1 MYKVFIVDDEPFI
14 LSGLQDILD
23 WEQLGLAIV
32 GQAENGQEA
41 LEQLRE
47 VPADILIT
55 DISMP
60 VMTGLELI
68 RAVREFR
75 PELKVVVL
83 SGYDEFI
90 YVKEGLSLGIENYL
104 LKPINLE
111 EFRSTLE
118 TIVEKLDVSR
128 LGTQWW
134 EYTNSVLKDNVL
146 LRWMR
151 GQIDPE
157 ERSERLNLIGLPLGG
172 RYVQVA
178 LVQAEPATEAFRKN
192 VEELV
197 GAQTSF
203 FMFWDSDND
212 LVLIHNYE
220 EASKGAEQMA
230 VMLQEITGLCATGQG
245 VRAAVGSAV
254 EGVDA
259 APFSYEQAKQTQEF
273 MEIHPARSLIY
284 YEQLKDRKED
294 LGAVLPEDWSEYSKL
309 IMGKNLPAL
318 TERIELYFSGKAMES
333 LTPELLREISLEWI
347 LYFRMLI
354 KEIRSEMERE
364 LIAQGLTAI
373 HRTNSLP
380 GLSAAV
386 MQTAGSIIELLDR
399 ELKSPVVNQVLNYI
413 EKSYSEDLSLKK
425 LGFMFNIHPVYL
437 GQLFHKM
444 TGESFAEYM
453 NRYRIE
459 KAKEQLRSTNNK
471 VHEIARSVGYWEMGY
486 FYKQFKKYV
495 GISPT
500 EFKGLL

>member
-23 WEQLGLAIV
+23 WEELGLTIA

-47 VPADILIT
+47 IPADILIT

-75 PELKVVVL
+75 PDLKVVVL
-83 SGYDEFI
+83 SGFDEFM
-90 YVKEGLSLGIENYL
+90 YVKEGLALGIENYL

-111 EFRSTLE
+111 EFQQTLE
-118 TIVEKLDVSR
+118 TIVEKLNVSR
-128 LGTQWW
+128 LDMQWW

-146 LRWMR
+146 LRWLR
-151 GQIDPE
+151 GQIDPQ
-157 ERSERLNLIGLPLGG
+157 ERSERLNLIGLPLTS

-178 LVQAEPATEAFRKN
+178 LLQVEPAMDTFRKR
-192 VEELV
+192 VSDLAEAE
-197 GAQTSF
+197 ASF

-220 EASKGAEQMA
+220 EASAGAEEMA
-230 VMLQEITGLCATGQG
+230 FMLEEITGLCTGG
-245 VRAAVGSAV
+245 EKLRAAVGSPV
-254 EGVDA
+254 YGVDA
-259 APFSYEQAKQTQEF
+259 APASYEQAKQAQEF
-273 MEIHPARSLIY
+273 LEIHPERSIIY
-284 YEQLKDRKED
+284 YEQLRDRKED
-294 LGAVLPEDWSEYSKL
+294 LGAVLPEDWSDYAKL
-309 IMGKNLPAL
+309 IMSKNVAGLSEQL
-318 TERIELYFSGKAMES
+318 ELYFSAPAMDG
-333 LTPELLREISLEWI
+333 LTPAMLEEISLEWM
-347 LYFRMLI
+347 LFFRVLI
-354 KEIRSEMERE
+354 KDIRSETERE
-364 LIAQGLTAI
+364 SIAEGLTAI
-373 HRTNSLP
+373 RRANSLP
-380 GLSAAV
+380 ALSAALR
-386 MQTAGSIIELLDR
+386 QTSAGIIGMLDR

-413 EKSYSEDLSLKK
+413 AKSYSEDLSLKK

-437 GQLFHKM
+437 GQLFHKT

-453 NRYRIE
+453 NRYRID
-459 KAKEQLRSTNNK
+459 KAKEQLRTTNLK

>member
-23 WEQLGLAIV
+23 WELLGLTIT

-47 VPADILIT
+47 APADILIT

-68 RAVREFR
+68 RAAQEFN
-75 PELKVVVL
+75 PEMKAVVL
-83 SGYDEFI
+83 SGYDEFK

-111 EFRSTLE
+111 EFHSTLE

-128 LGTQWW
+128 LDTEWSQ
-134 EYTNSVLKDNVL
+134 YTNSVLKDNVL
-146 LRWMR
+146 LRWLR
-151 GQIDPE
+151 GQIDAGE
-157 ERSERLNLIGLPLGG
+157 LSERLGLLGLSVSK

-178 LVQAEPATEAFRKN
+178 LIQAEPATEAFRTN
-192 VEELV
+192 AAALV
-197 GAQTSF
+197 GTHPSF

-212 LVLIHNYE
+212 LVLIHNFGDE
-220 EASKGAEQMA
+220 LAGAEGMA
-230 VMLQEITGLCATGQG
+230 SMLQEITSLSISGQ
-245 VRAAVGSAV
+245 RLRIAVGAV
-254 EGVDA
+254 AEAEQDA
-259 APFSYEQAKQTQEF
+259 PSSYEQAKQAQEF
-273 MEIHPARSLIY
+273 LEIHPERSMIY
-284 YEQLKDRKED
+284 YEQLKDRKGNLE
-294 LGAVLPEDWSEYSKL
+294 AALPEDWSEYSKL
-309 IMGKNLPAL
+309 MMSKNYEAL
-318 TERIELYFSGKAMES
+318 AEKLDAYTADASMEG

-354 KEIRSEMERE
+354 KDIRSEMERE
-364 LIAQGLTAI
+364 LIAEGLTAI
-373 HRTNSLP
+373 RRVHSLP
-380 GLSAAV
+380 GLSAALK
-386 MQTAGSIIELLDR
+386 QTAGSIIGLLDR
-399 ELKSPVVNQVLNYI
+399 EMKSPVVNQVLNYI

-437 GQLFHKM
+437 GQLFHKA

-459 KAKEQLRSTNNK
+459 RAKELLRSTNQK
-471 VHEIARSVGYWEMGY
+471 VHEIARNVGYWEMGY

-495 GISPT
+495 GVSPT

>member
-23 WEQLGLAIV
+23 WEQLGLTIV

-68 RAVREFR
+68 RAVQEFR

-90 YVKEGLSLGIENYL
+90 YVKEGLALGIENYL

-111 EFRSTLE
+111 EFQSTLE
-118 TIVEKLDVSR
+118 TIAEKLNVSR
-128 LGTQWW
+128 LDTEWS

-146 LRWMR
+146 LRWLR
-151 GQIDPE
+151 KQIDPE
-157 ERSERLNLIGLPLGG
+157 ELSERLNLLGLSISS
-172 RYVQVA
+172 RYVEVA
-178 LVQAEPATEAFRKN
+178 LVQADPETEAFRKN
-192 VEELV
+192 AAALL
-197 GAQTSF
+197 GTRASF

-212 LVLIHNYE
+212 LVLIHNFADERKGKE
-220 EASKGAEQMA
+220 EMGSILE
-230 VMLQEITGLCATGQG
+230 EITGLGSPGQRL
-245 VRAAVGSAV
+245 RAAVGAV
-254 EGVDA
+254 MDGVQA
-259 APFSYEQAKQTQEF
+259 APASYEQAKQAQEF
-273 MEIHPARSLIY
+273 LEIYPERSLIY
-284 YEQLKDRKED
+284 YEQLKERKED
-294 LGAVLPEDWSEYSKL
+294 IEAALPEDWSEYSKL
-309 IMGKNLPAL
+309 IMAKNLPAL
-318 TERIELYFSGKAMES
+318 TERLELYFSAKCMEG

-364 LIAQGLTAI
+364 LIAQGLNEI
-373 HRTNSLP
+373 HRANSLP

-444 TGESFAEYM
+444 TGDSFAEYL

>member
-23 WEQLGLAIV
+23 WEQLDLTIV

-41 LEQLRE
+41 LERLRE
-47 VPADILIT
+47 ITADILIT

-75 PELKVVVL
+75 PDMKVVVL
-83 SGYDEFI
+83 SGFDEFM
-90 YVKEGLSLGIENYL
+90 YVKEGLALGIENYL

-111 EFRSTLE
+111 EFQQTLE
-118 TIVEKLDVSR
+118 TIVEKLDVTR
-128 LGTQWW
+128 QDAEWW

-146 LRWMR
+146 LRWLR
-151 GQIDPE
+151 GQIDPQ
-157 ERSERLNLIGLPLGG
+157 ERSERLNLVGLPLTS

-178 LVQAEPATEAFRKN
+178 LLQVEPATEAFSKR
-192 VEELV
+192 VADLA
-197 GAQTSF
+197 GAEASF

-220 EASKGAEQMA
+220 DASIGAAEMA
-230 VMLQEITGLCATGQG
+230 FMLQEIFGLCADGER
-245 VRAAVGSAV
+245 VRAAVGTPV
-254 EGVDA
+254 DGVDD
-259 APFSYEQAKQTQEF
+259 APASYEQAKQAQEF
-273 MEIHPARSLIY
+273 LEIHPEQSVIY

-294 LGAVLPEDWSEYSKL
+294 LQTVLPEEWSEYAKL
-309 IMGKNLPAL
+309 IMSKNLAGL
-318 TERIELYFSGKAMES
+318 SEKLELYFSAPGMEG
-333 LTPELLREISLEWI
+333 LTPGLLEEISLEWI
-347 LYFRMLI
+347 LFFRVLI
-354 KEIRSEMERE
+354 KDIRSETERE
-364 LIAQGLTAI
+364 SIAEGLTAI
-373 HRTNSLP
+373 RRANSLP
-380 GLSAAV
+380 GLHASLRQTSA
-386 MQTAGSIIELLDR
+386 SIIELLDR

-413 EKSYSEDLSLKK
+413 AKSYSEDLSLKK

-437 GQLFHKM
+437 GQLFHKT

-453 NRYRIE
+453 NRYRID
-459 KAKEQLRSTNNK
+459 KAKEQLRTTNLK
-471 VHEIARSVGYWEMGY
+471 VQEIARNVGYWEMGY

>member
-23 WEQLGLAIV
+23 WEELGLTIV

-47 VPADILIT
+47 IPADILIT

-75 PELKVVVL
+75 PDLKVVVL
-83 SGYDEFI
+83 SGFDEFM
-90 YVKEGLSLGIENYL
+90 YVKEGLALGIENYL

-111 EFRSTLE
+111 EFQQTLE
-118 TIVEKLDVSR
+118 TIVEKLNVSR
-128 LGTQWW
+128 LDMQWW

-146 LRWMR
+146 LRWLR
-151 GQIDPE
+151 GQIDPQ
-157 ERSERLNLIGLPLGG
+157 ERSERLNLIGLPLTS

-178 LVQAEPATEAFRKN
+178 LLQVEPATDTFRKR
-192 VEELV
+192 VSDLAEAE
-197 GAQTSF
+197 ASF

-220 EASKGAEQMA
+220 EASAGAAEMA
-230 VMLQEITGLCATGQG
+230 FMLEEITGLCTGG
-245 VRAAVGSAV
+245 EKLRAAVGSPV
-254 EGVDA
+254 YGVDA
-259 APFSYEQAKQTQEF
+259 APASYEQAKQAQEF
-273 MEIHPARSLIY
+273 LEIHPERSIIY
-284 YEQLKDRKED
+284 YEQLRDRKED
-294 LGAVLPEDWSEYSKL
+294 LQSVLPEDWSDYAKL
-309 IMGKNLPAL
+309 IMSKNVAGLSEQL
-318 TERIELYFSGKAMES
+318 ELYFAAPSMEG
-333 LTPELLREISLEWI
+333 LTPAMLEEISLEWI
-347 LYFRMLI
+347 LFFRVLI
-354 KEIRSEMERE
+354 KDIRSETERE
-364 LIAQGLTAI
+364 SIADGLTAI
-373 HRTNSLP
+373 RRANSLP
-380 GLSAAV
+380 ALSAALR
-386 MQTAGSIIELLDR
+386 QTSAGIIGMLDR

-413 EKSYSEDLSLKK
+413 AKSYSEDLSLKK

-437 GQLFHKM
+437 GQLFHKT

-453 NRYRIE
+453 NRYRID
-459 KAKEQLRSTNNK
+459 KAKEQLRTTNLK

>member
-23 WEQLGLAIV
+23 WEQLGLTIV

-41 LEQLRE
+41 LERLRE
-47 VPADILIT
+47 TPADILIT

-75 PELKVVVL
+75 PDMKVVVL
-83 SGYDEFI
+83 SGFDEFM

-111 EFRSTLE
+111 EFQRTLE
-118 TIVEKLDVSR
+118 TIVEKLNVTR
-128 LGTQWW
+128 LDAEWW

-146 LRWMR
+146 LRWLR
-151 GQIDPE
+151 GQIDPK
-157 ERSERLNLIGLPLGG
+157 ERSERLNLVGLPLAS

-178 LVQAEPATEAFRKN
+178 LLQVEPATEAFRKR
-192 VEELV
+192 VSDRI
-197 GAQTSF
+197 GAEASF

-220 EASKGAEQMA
+220 EASGGAAEMA
-230 VMLQEITGLCATGQG
+230 FMLQEIAGLCTDGER
-245 VRAAVGSAV
+245 VRAAIGMRVD
-254 EGVDA
+254 GVDA
-259 APFSYEQAKQTQEF
+259 APSSYEQAKQAQEF
-273 MEIHPARSLIY
+273 LEIHPEQSTIY

-294 LGAVLPEDWSEYSKL
+294 LQAVLPEDWSEYAKL
-309 IMGKNLPAL
+309 IMSKNLEGL
-318 TERIELYFSGKAMES
+318 SERLELYFSSPGMEG
-333 LTPELLREISLEWI
+333 LTPGLLEEMSLEWI
-347 LYFRMLI
+347 LFFRVLI
-354 KEIRSEMERE
+354 KDIRSETERE
-364 LIAQGLTAI
+364 CIAESLTAV
-373 HRTNSLP
+373 RRANSLP
-380 GLSAAV
+380 GLSAALR
-386 MQTAGSIIELLDR
+386 QTAASIIELLDR

-413 EKSYSEDLSLKK
+413 EKSYNEDLSLKK

-437 GQLFHKM
+437 GQLFHKT

-453 NRYRIE
+453 NRYRID
-459 KAKEQLRSTNNK
+459 KAKEQLRTTNLK
-471 VHEIARSVGYWEMGY
+471 VQEIARNVGYWEMGY